1 MLTQTETQRTW
12 CIGRRHLDLS
22 RPLIMG
28 ILNVTPD
35 SFSDGSRYSDVD
47 RAVDR
52 ALQMEEEGA
61 DIIDIGGESTRPFAE
76 SVSAAEE
83 LKRVLP
89 VIERLSSRLRIP
101 ISIDTFKA
109 ETAAGALAAGA
120 EIVNDIGAL
129 GFDEGMAATVAGAGA
144 GLVLMHSR
152 GRPAEMQRYT
162 EYDDV
167 MAEVVDFLR
176 QSIAAARSAGIAGD
190 RIVVDPG
197 IGFGKSVAGNLEL
210 LRRLPELAVLD
221 RPVLVGTSR
230 KSFIGTVLGREVGE
244 RLFGTAATMA
254 LAVAGGASIF
264 RVHDVRE
271 MRDVVD
277 MAAAVLGVERGGRP

>member
-1 MLTQTETQRTW
+1 MW

-22 RPLIMG
+22 RPLVMG

-35 SFSDGSRYSDVD
+35 SFSDGNRYPDVG

-52 ALQMEEEGA
+52 ALRMEEEGA
-61 DIIDIGGESTRPFAE
+61 DIVDIGGESTRPFAAP
-76 SVSAAEE
+76 VPAAEE
-83 LKRVLP
+83 LRRVLP
-89 VIERLSSRLRIP
+89 VIERLSGQLRIP

-109 ETAAGALAAGA
+109 ETAAVALAAGA

-129 GFDEGMAATVAGAGA
+129 GFDERMAATVAGAGA
-144 GLVLMHSR
+144 GLVLMHNR
-152 GRPAEMQRYT
+152 GMPDEMQRNTAYG
-162 EYDDV
+162 DV
-167 MAEVVDFLR
+167 VAEVIDFLR
-176 QSIAAARSAGIAGD
+176 QSLVTAVSAGIPAE

-197 IGFGKSVAGNLEL
+197 IGFGKSVSGNLEL
-210 LRRLPELAVLD
+210 LRRLHELAVLD

-230 KSFIGTVLGREVGE
+230 KSFIGSVLGREVGE

-254 LAVAGGASIF
+254 LALASGASVF

-277 MAAAVLGVERGGRP
+277 MAAAVLGAERGAHP

>member
-1 MLTQTETQRTW
+1 
-12 CIGRRHLDLS
+12 
-22 RPLIMG
+22 
-28 ILNVTPD
+28 
-35 SFSDGSRYSDVD
+35 
-47 RAVDR
+47 
-52 ALQMEEEGA
+52 
-61 DIIDIGGESTRPFAE
+61 
-76 SVSAAEE
+76 
-83 LKRVLP
+83 
-89 VIERLSSRLRIP
+89 
-101 ISIDTFKA
+101 
-109 ETAAGALAAGA
+109 
-120 EIVNDIGAL
+120 
-129 GFDEGMAATVAGAGA
+129 
-144 GLVLMHSR
+144 
-152 GRPAEMQRYT
+152 MQRYT